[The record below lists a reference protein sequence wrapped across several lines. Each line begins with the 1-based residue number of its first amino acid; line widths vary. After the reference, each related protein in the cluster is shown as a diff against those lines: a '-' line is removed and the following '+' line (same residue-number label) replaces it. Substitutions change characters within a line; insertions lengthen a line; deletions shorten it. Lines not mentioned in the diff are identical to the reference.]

1 MEEIITTQA
10 GTVDFDTAGI
20 DFPAVERRFRSINE
34 ARLKRT
40 RQTLRE
46 RQRAFLDLVP
56 LLFEVNH
63 PMLPG
68 YSARD
73 TPAGVPGYTPDR
85 VALHLAKRIAKS
97 FQYRK
102 SVQPHYP
109 ITAIYLMGSPG
120 TVAYSEDSDFDI
132 WLCHEPT
139 LDEEQIELLQRKAD
153 GVEKWAESLGLEVH
167 FFLINPET
175 FGQEQKVVSSE
186 SSGTAQHDLLLEE
199 FYRTG
204 VLVAGRF
211 PLWWLVP
218 PQYEADYDAFTEAL
232 KAKRFKAVNDTI
244 DFGGLA
250 HVPAEEFFGAA
261 IWQLSKGIDSPYKSA
276 LKLLLIEAYAAEYPY
291 ISLLSLDFKR
301 LVFEGEEDLDC
312 LDPYLMMLDKV
323 EAYLKERKEHGR
335 LELARRCFYFKVNHR
350 LSLEKGETGHW
361 RRQLL
366 NARIRAWGW
375 SKGDLTL
382 ADARDGWKV
391 GRVVEERRTLFEA
404 LAASYR
410 FLSDFARRYAG
421 VAMIS
426 QRDLTILG
434 RKLYSAYERKAG
446 KIELLNR
453 GIASN
458 LRETHLTIHEAM
470 DENRQPIWLLYAGV
484 VQPDRARRE
493 TPLKRVRSI
502 VELIAWSYFNDILDD
517 RSAVAV
523 YQRGS
528 GFSTKD
534 FNTLFKHL
542 RSSFPQGELGGGSID
557 DFARPA
563 RVEKAVLFVNMG
575 LKGSDRTALTR
586 ETSPAG
592 SSDALSFGFNA
603 ENLVISVDQVLVT
616 SWKEVMSHRYSGG
629 KGVVE
634 CLRDYLKWL
643 PPSAGKMPPPII
655 AHGLSAFKGLTVSHR
670 LQELFRDVTACYYTG
685 KNPSETRYVL
695 AAGRGYFVLQFE
707 SDTLRYK
714 ALDNQSALLR
724 YLGQQQKAFSPVV
737 IDRHALRGTV
747 LPLVYS
753 RNKPGFVQLFY
764 RPVGSEVEIY
774 VLDERGSL
782 FFQRT
787 SFFSSDTLVN
797 QYSRFFEA
805 VLNRMNFQM
814 QDGEAVTPAEG
825 VEFFAVGRDAA
836 GQLIL
841 NRRAPEFEQR
851 DKRYFSLQVMV
862 DMDEDDRTQFT
873 LYCDEKEF
881 STLEHGGGLF
891 NAVVE
896 YVLELRKSGKAY
908 PIYITDISLA
918 RPVIGEQGANK
929 MQTVQ
934 FLNYKQRIED
944 QLNRAME
951 RFNQ

>member
-1 MEEIITTQA
+1 MDDDIAIQREKA
-10 GTVDFDTAGI
+10 FDTAGI
-20 DFPAVERRFRSINE
+20 DFPAIERRFRTVN
-34 ARLKRT
+34 AGRLART
-40 RQTLRE
+40 RQALRD
-46 RQRAFLDLVP
+46 RQQAFLDLLP
-56 LLFEVNH
+56 LLFEINH

-68 YSARD
+68 YAARNA
-73 TPAGVPGYTPDR
+73 PAGIPGYEPDGNT
-85 VALHLAKRIAKS
+85 LHLAKRLAKS

-102 SVQPHYP
+102 SVLHHYP

-120 TVAYSEDSDFDI
+120 TVAYSEESDFDI
-132 WLCHEPT
+132 WLCHDPG
-139 LDEEQIELLQRKAD
+139 LDDEQVELLQQKAT

-167 FFLINPET
+167 FFLINPES
-175 FGQEQKVVSSE
+175 FGQEQKALSSE
-186 SSGTAQHDLLLEE
+186 SSGTAQHNLLLEE

-218 PQYEADYDAFTEAL
+218 PQFEADYAAFAETL
-232 KAKRFKAVNDTI
+232 KLKRFKAINDTI

-261 IWQLSKGIDSPYKSA
+261 VWQLSKGIDSPYKSA

-291 ISLLSLDFKR
+291 IHLLSADFKK
-301 LVFEGEEDLDC
+301 LVYEGEEDLDR

-323 EAYLKERKEHGR
+323 ENYLKEKDEPGR
-335 LELARRCFYFKVNHR
+335 LELARRCFYFKVDHR
-350 LSLEKGETGHW
+350 LSTEGSDSANW

-366 NARIRAWGW
+366 NRRIRSWGW
-375 SKGDLTL
+375 GTADLAL
-382 ADARDGWKV
+382 ADARSQWKV
-391 GRVVEERRTLFEA
+391 GRVTEERRTLFEA

-410 FLSDFARRYAG
+410 FLSEFARRYAG

-426 QRDLTILG
+426 ERDLTILG

-446 KIELLNR
+446 KIELINR
-453 GIASN
+453 GIAGT
-458 LRETHLTIHEAM
+458 LRESHLTIHEAL
-470 DENRQPIWLLYAGV
+470 DENRQPVWILYSGV
-484 VQPDRARRE
+484 VPPDRVRRE
-493 TPLKRVRSI
+493 KPLKRMRSI
-502 VELIAWSYFNDILDD
+502 VELASWSYFNGILDENT
-517 RSAVAV
+517 AVAI

-534 FNTLFKHL
+534 FGALFKHL
-542 RSSFPQGELGGGSID
+542 RSHFPSNLGGGTVE

-575 LKGSDRTALTR
+575 ISGADRTLLTR
-586 ETSPAG
+586 DVGHIG
-592 SSDALSFGFNA
+592 SHDAFSFGFNA
-603 ENLVISVDQVLVT
+603 DNLIISIDQVLVT
-616 SWKEVMSHRYSGG
+616 SWKEVMTHRFHGA

-634 CLRDYLKWL
+634 CLRDYLKWS
-643 PPSAGKMPPPII
+643 PPTSGQIPPAIT
-655 AHGLSAFKGLTVSHR
+655 AHGLSAFRGLTVSHR
-670 LQELFRDVTACYYTG
+670 LQELFGDVISCYYGG
-685 KNPSETRYVL
+685 KNPPETRYVL
-695 AAGRGYFVLQFE
+695 AIGRGYFVLQFE
-707 SDTLRYK
+707 NDALRYK
-714 ALDNQSALLR
+714 SLNSFDALLG
-724 YLGQQQKAFSPVV
+724 YLGSEQKAFSPVV
-737 IDRHALRGTV
+737 VDRHALKDTV
-747 LPLVYS
+747 LPLLYS
-753 RNKPGFVQLFY
+753 RNKPGYVQFFY

-782 FFQRT
+782 FFQRA
-787 SFFSSDTLVN
+787 SFFSGTTLLN

-825 VEFFAVGRDAA
+825 VEFFAIGRDAL
-836 GQLIL
+836 GQYLL
-841 NRRAPEFEQR
+841 DRKAPEFIQR

-862 DMDEDDRTQFT
+862 DTDESDRTQFT

-881 STLEHGGGLF
+881 STLEHGGRLF

-896 YVLELRKSGKAY
+896 HVLELRKSGQPY

-918 RPVIGEQGANK
+918 RPVIGEQGTDR

-934 FLNYKQRIED
+934 FLKYKQRIED

-951 RFNQ
+951 RYSG